1 MKEKPQTIN
10 STGGNLEMALSTK
23 DKKRII
29 QILETLSPNKVKKVL
44 DFIGYLKMKEFNS
57 GVDIASLVLQQRSL
71 ARIWEGEEE
80 ALYAL

>member
-1 MKEKPQTIN
+1 MAI
-10 STGGNLEMALSTK
+10 STE
-23 DKKRII
+23 DKKRIT
-29 QILETLSPNKVKKVL
+29 QILETLSSDKVKEVL

-80 ALYAL
+80 DLYEL

>member
-1 MKEKPQTIN
+1 MAI
-10 STGGNLEMALSTK
+10 STEE
-23 DKKRII
+23 KKRIT
-29 QILETLSPNKVKKVL
+29 QILETLSSDKVKEVL

-80 ALYAL
+80 DLYEL